1 MGNYPPRGALAICTI
16 PSQSAIGL
24 WGWGF
29 TPCGAVSTRGIII
42 VPRLSELYMYGG
54 ICDPGMVKFC
64 PRVTLVLFSCPSQS
78 AISRRGWGF
87 HTVRGGF
94 DPGDHRFRPWVVGVV
109 DVWRDCRTGDEDLSS
124 RGAARSRCSPEGQL
138 PPRAPRPL
146 IGQGRAGGGASA
158 NAGMKFIICLL
169 LYFIYIST
177 ILLPATLSL
186 IYCEKYTNR
195 RTAAAAPE
203 GPHNQ
208 RMVLVSPSN
217 SVLGRV
223 VPIYGVQ
230 HNLVEE
236 YNLVVMTSV

>member
-109 DVWRDCRTGDEDLSS
+109 NVWSDC
-124 RGAARSRCSPEGQL
+124 
-138 PPRAPRPL
+138 
-146 IGQGRAGGGASA
+146 
-158 NAGMKFIICLL
+158 
-169 LYFIYIST
+169 
-177 ILLPATLSL
+177 
-186 IYCEKYTNR
+186 
-195 RTAAAAPE
+195 
-203 GPHNQ
+203 
-208 RMVLVSPSN
+208 
-217 SVLGRV
+217 
-223 VPIYGVQ
+223 
-230 HNLVEE
+230 
-236 YNLVVMTSV
+236 